1 MSFKFSIVTA
11 VYNVELYLEEC
22 IQSVINQT
30 IGFEENVQLILV
42 NDGTPDN
49 SEEICIKYR
58 DLYPQNIIYIKKE
71 NGGVSSARNEGMK
84 YVQGKYMNFLDSDDK
99 LDEGALEV
107 VYNFFEEVYDYT
119 DVVSIPVEYFEAK
132 SGGHILNYKY
142 KKTRLI
148 NLLKEYNYPQLF
160 TNSAFIKSEY
170 KEVMRFNENMR
181 YAEDAELINKILL
194 NKATMGVV
202 SGTCYWYRYRAN
214 ESSAIQ
220 TGTKRKE
227 WYLDYLK
234 YFSQELIKDAYYKK
248 DFIPKFIQ
256 YVIMYD
262 LQWRFKLE
270 KLDDSILDS
279 KEKELYKETLK
290 EILKSIEPKIILEQ
304 KNISI
309 YHKIYALRLKFGNQ
323 FSNKVNKIFYPH
335 NLELLIEDENVCS
348 VYNERIKI
356 DFFEVINDKVV
367 IEGCVGKLIPD
378 EKYEIVIKLG
388 DQLYPTVEVDRTIND
403 ELSLDEIIKEYH
415 GFKAEIDISHCLD
428 NTSLKFYVKINNTF
442 IRPQLQLGKFV
453 RINQDLPKSYF
464 STSAY
469 TIVFMYNSFNIL
481 KKSFKVSVG
490 REYRLI
496 KELCKKREYKI
507 VAIRMLYFIL
517 KKLQRNPI
525 WLFMDRVT
533 NADDNA
539 EHLFKFAI
547 EQDDKIDKYFI
558 LSEDSTDYARMKA
571 MGKVVRFNSMQ
582 HKLLLLLSEN
592 VISSHI
598 EDNIRVPFRGNG
610 RYLRDLVDFKFTFL
624 QHGITKD
631 NLSGWLNKYN
641 KNINL
646 FITAVNQEY
655 DSILEE
661 GYGYDES
668 VVKLTGFPRY
678 DGLKN
683 NSKKQILIM
692 PTWRKD
698 VVPDL
703 DQNTGSR
710 PYSDSFKESEYFKR
724 YNELINNDE
733 LIHVAKEKGY
743 KIVFV
748 PHPCIVQQ
756 IEDFTQHKEVIFA
769 SEGESYQK
777 LFNESDILITDYSSV
792 AFDFAYLK
800 KPVIYYQYDR
810 DTFFKGHTYTEGY
823 FDYDTMGFG
832 EVCYKIDEIIE
843 CIRKNLEL
851 NNVIEEKYRY
861 RISEF
866 YKYQDQGNR
875 KRVYEEI
882 LKLNRGKYER

>member
-1 MSFKFSIVTA
+1 MNFKFSIVTA
-11 VYNVELYLEEC
+11 IYNVELYLEEC

-30 IGFEENVQLILV
+30 IGFEENIQLILV
-42 NDGTPDN
+42 NDGTLDN

-99 LDEGALEV
+99 LKENALER
-107 VYNFFEEVYDYT
+107 VYNFFEEVYEYT

-132 SGGHILNYKY
+132 EGGHILNYKY
-142 KKTRLI
+142 KQTRLI
-148 NLLKEYNYPQLF
+148 NLLKEYNNPQLF
-160 TNSAFIKSEY
+160 TNSAFVKSQY
-170 KEVMRFNENMR
+170 KDVMKFNENMK

-194 NKATMGVV
+194 NKGTMGVV
-202 SGTCYWYRYRAN
+202 KGTCYWYRYRAN

-227 WYLDYLK
+227 WYLDYLE
-234 YFSQELIKDAYYKK
+234 YFSKELIKYSYNKK
-248 DFIPKFIQ
+248 GFIPKFIQ

-262 LQWRFKLE
+262 LQWRFKLK
-270 KLDDSILDS
+270 KLDDSILDD

-290 EILKSIEPKIILEQ
+290 KILKYIEAKIILEQ

-309 YHKIYALRLKFGNQ
+309 YHKIYILKLKYSEEFNG
-323 FSNKVNKIFYPH
+323 KINKIFYPH
-335 NLELLIEDENVCS
+335 NIELLIEDQNICS
-348 VYNERIKI
+348 IYSEKIKI
-356 DFFEVINDKVV
+356 DLFEIIDNKVL
-367 IEGCVGKLIPD
+367 IEGCVGKLIPN
-378 EKYEIVIKLG
+378 EKYEVVIELG
-388 DQLYPTVEVDRTIND
+388 EQIYPTIEVDRKTNN
-403 ELSLDEIIKEYH
+403 ELSLDQVIKEYY
-415 GFKAEIDISHCLD
+415 GFKAEIDITDCL
-428 NTSLKFYVKINNTF
+428 NNTALKVYIKIKNTL

-453 RINQDLPKSYF
+453 RLNQDLPKSYF
-464 STSAY
+464 NTSTH
-469 TIVFMYNSFNIL
+469 TVVFMYNSFNIL
-481 KKSFKVSVG
+481 KRSFKVSIG

-496 KELCKKREYKI
+496 KELHKKREYKI
-507 VAIRMLYFIL
+507 IVIRMLYFIL

-547 EQDDKIDKYFI
+547 EQDDNIDKYFV
-558 LSEDSTDYARMKA
+558 LSEDSLDYERIKTV
-571 MGKVVRFNSMQ
+571 GKIVKFNSMK
-582 HKLLLLLSEN
+582 HKLLILLSEH

-631 NLSGWLNKYN
+631 NLSEWLNKYN

-646 FITAVNQEY
+646 FITAVNKEY
-655 DSILEE
+655 DSILKE
-661 GYGYDES
+661 GYGYDEN

-698 VVPDL
+698 IVPDL

-710 PYSDSFKESEYFKR
+710 PYSDSFKNSEYFNQ
-724 YNELINNDE
+724 YNNLINNDE
-733 LIHVAKEKGY
+733 LIQAAKEKGY
-743 KIVFV
+743 KLIFV
-748 PHPCIVQQ
+748 PHPCITQQ
-756 IEDFTQHKEVIFA
+756 IEDFTRHQDVIFA
-769 SEGESYQK
+769 NEGESYQK

-792 AFDFAYLK
+792 AFDFAYLQ

-810 DTFFKGHTYTEGY
+810 SSFFKGHTYTEGY
-823 FDYDTMGFG
+823 FDYETMGFG
-832 EVCYKIDEIIE
+832 EICYEQDELISLIKLKLKNEFEIE
-843 CIRKNLEL
+843 NKYKQR
-851 NNVIEEKYRY
+851 IEQ
-861 RISEF
+861 F
-866 YKYQDQGNR
+866 YKFKDTNNC
-875 KRVYEEI
+875 KRVYREI
-882 LKLNRGKYER
+882 ISIK